1 MLISRPNLHGFS
13 QEHDKGCFICQT
25 SRLSIEALK
34 LLNKP
39 AQDFFSR
46 VAKQHHSMCSFLKKR
61 HNKTKSPQQKKKQI
75 VSAKSWTSKP
85 AWGKH
90 WSQKA
95 LVWMTSFITE
105 SRLCSERCWAC
116 WPYLQ
121 HVYVHAWIHV
131 FNTMCM
137 YASSVLHRF
146 SSTAPVEL

>member
-1 MLISRPNLHGFS
+1 MSRPNLHGFS
-13 QEHDKGCFICQT
+13 QEHDKGCLIRQT

-34 LLNKP
+34 LLDKLV
-39 AQDFFSR
+39 QDFFAR
-46 VAKQHHSMCSFLKKR
+46 VAKQHHSMCSFLKKKTQQ
-61 HNKTKSPQQKKKQI
+61 NKKPPTKKKNQT
-75 VSAKSWTSKP
+75 VSAKSWTPKP

-105 SRLCSERCWAC
+105 SRSCSKRCWAC

-131 FNTMCM
+131 FNTVCM